1 MLAIGPRFSPNDRP
15 GLITDRLAVAIY
27 AFTVALHIP
36 LLKIRRKSVHVLV
49 IRDDSFGF
57 CSEKI
62 VVPYANQR
70 KRYRDIILHRSFPE
84 MGIHFVES
92 LQKVKKVIRP
102 NSAHDW
108 QANRSG
114 NAVSSPYPIPEY
126 KHIAPVNPKLGDFF
140 FIGGNGYEVPG

>member
-15 GLITDRLAVAIY
+15 GLITDRLTVAIY

-49 IRDDSFGF
+49 IRNDSFGF

-70 KRYRDIILHRSFPE
+70 KRYRDIIFHRGFPE
-84 MGIHFVES
+84 MGMHFVES
-92 LQKVKKVIRP
+92 LQYVINMVRP
-102 NSAHDW
+102 NSARDW
-108 QANRSG
+108 QANR
-114 NAVSSPYPIPEY
+114 P
-126 KHIAPVNPKLGDFF
+126 
-140 FIGGNGYEVPG
+140 GYG